1 MIDAFATSIEDAG
14 RSKATVRAYR
24 SDMRLFADWAAD
36 LEVTD
41 ETIAL
46 QAARYLNAYRA
57 EVAPKTTHRRLGTL
71 RAYIGWLGLP
81 LGPLDGYKKPTP
93 KKTKPHPL
101 KSGMDDVRA
110 MIGAARNSA
119 HRTLV
124 ALQGFGG
131 MRISEALSVR
141 VEDVDIDSATVT
153 VFGKGDK
160 MREIPFDREGEGFQI
175 ILERIRE
182 VGTGP
187 LVGLPDRTARYTV
200 TALAKKVG
208 AASFGKSQ
216 VSSHDLRATSATSLH
231 TASGHNIRLVQ
242 EFLGHANV
250 KQTEIYVG
258 VTREQFAEAVKG
270 L

>member
-24 SDMRLFADWAAD
+24 SDMKMFADWSAD
-36 LEVTD
+36 LDVSA
-41 ETIAL
+41 ETITL
-46 QAARYLNAYRA
+46 QAARWLNSCRS

-71 RAYIGWLGLP
+71 RAYVAWLGLP
-81 LGPLDGYKKPTP
+81 LGPLEGYKKPTP

-101 KSGMDDVRA
+101 KSGMEGVRA
-110 MIGAARNSA
+110 MMGAARNSA
-119 HRTLV
+119 HRTLIV
-124 ALQGFGG
+124 LQGFGG
-131 MRISEALSVR
+131 MRVSEALSVT
-141 VEDVDIDSATVT
+141 VADVDVDSGVVT
-153 VFGKGDK
+153 ITGKGDK
-160 MREIPFDREGEGFQI
+160 MREIPFDRDGEAFGVI
-175 ILERIRE
+175 IDRIRE

-208 AASFGKSQ
+208 AASFGKTQ

-231 TASGHNIRLVQ
+231 TASGNNIRLVQ